1 MQIRKYP
8 SNVLLHQPEY
18 SADVH
23 AGAKEETVHETEGK
37 HCAGSGSG
45 QKDIG
50 EGKQRWLDGKGWQA
64 YWRRKRR
71 Q

>member
-23 AGAKEETVHETEGK
+23 TGADEETVHETEGK

-45 QKDIG
+45 QQDIG
-50 EGKQRWLDGKGWQA
+50 EGEQRRLDGKGWQA
-64 YWRRKRR
+64 NEERDANK
-71 Q
+71 